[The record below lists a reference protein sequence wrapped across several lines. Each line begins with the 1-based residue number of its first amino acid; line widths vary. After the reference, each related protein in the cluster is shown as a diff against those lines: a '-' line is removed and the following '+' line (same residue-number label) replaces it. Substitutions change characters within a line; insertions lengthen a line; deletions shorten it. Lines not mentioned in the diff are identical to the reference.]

1 MTSSVDAM
9 QTKSILELIY
19 YADIV
24 VQLVIAMLVAASIWS
39 WSIIFNR
46 MIEIRKAQQNLHKFI
61 KLASNYEL
69 EDIKK
74 FLKSDDSENFVV
86 FKNIMQVSE
95 VHHQHKS
102 EQDRNIFNQSI
113 ILIKD
118 QFLAQLEKGTG
129 VLATISSSATFIGLF
144 GTVWGIMHSFQSIAA
159 AKNTS
164 LMTVAPG
171 IAEALFAT
179 AIGLVAAIPALIFY
193 NAINSK
199 IQATE
204 NQLNIAIHSLLV
216 KF

>member
-1 MTSSVDAM
+1 MTSPVDAM

-24 VQLVIAMLVAASIWS
+24 VQLVIAILVAASIWS
-39 WSIIFNR
+39 WSIIFNKI
-46 MIEIRKAQQNLHKFI
+46 IEIRKVQQNVHKFI
-61 KLASNYEL
+61 KVTSNYEL

-74 FLKSDDSENFVV
+74 FLKSDDSENYAI
-86 FKNIMQVSE
+86 FKNIVQVGE
-95 VHHQHKS
+95 MHHQHKS
-102 EQDRNIFNQSI
+102 DQDKGIFNQSI
-113 ILIKD
+113 LLIKD
-118 QFLAQLEKGTG
+118 QFLAQLEKGTEI
-129 VLATISSSATFIGLF
+129 LATISSSSTFIGLF

-193 NAINSK
+193 NTINSK

>member
-1 MTSSVDAM
+1 MTSPVDAM
-9 QTKSILELIY
+9 QTKSIIELMY

-24 VQLVIAMLVAASIWS
+24 VQLVIAILVAASIWS
-39 WSIIFNR
+39 WAIVFNKL
-46 MIEIRKAQQNLHKFI
+46 IEIRKIQQNLHKFI
-61 KLASNYEL
+61 KLTSNYEL

-74 FLKSDDSENFVV
+74 FLKGDDSDNFVI
-86 FKNIMQVSE
+86 FKNVIQVGE
-95 VHHQHKS
+95 MYHQQKANQDKS
-102 EQDRNIFNQSI
+102 NFNHSI
-113 ILIKD
+113 VLIKD
-118 QFLAQLEKGTG
+118 QFIAQLEKGTG

-144 GTVWGIMHSFQSIAA
+144 GTVWGIMHSFQSITA

-199 IQATE
+199 IQNTE